1 MLLPDGSFLEKFGS
15 FSSQERAL
23 HRPYRSLDR
32 FGRLRCVLAALQVDL
47 QPLWASKAL
56 LVCWLGVIFNVN
68 VLFGDSVGESEANQE
83 SNY

>member
-1 MLLPDGSFLEKFGS
+1 MLLPDGSFWEKFGS
-15 FSSQERAL
+15 VFSQERAL

-32 FGRLRCVLAALQVDL
+32 FGRLRCILAVLQVDL

-68 VLFGDSVGESEANQE
+68 ILFGDSAGESEAIQD
-83 SNY
+83 SI